1 LGVKIVGGRK
11 RISLLNVPVD
21 IVPEDILEDVV
32 NDLLLDKGKHQIV
45 FLTLR
50 GLLKARGN
58 SEYADTVRRASLVI
72 PVSKRIVRGA
82 KFLGRIEPVRYMPFE
97 FAIKLL
103 GVLEKYHHSLY
114 LAGSKPSELQI
125 TTKNLRDSFPGL
137 GIVGRYAGYFKKE
150 VEDNMILA
158 IKKAAPS
165 LILVGNGIP
174 GRSNWFL
181 KNMKNL
187 NPGIFLWCGN
197 CFDIFS
203 GKKKK
208 ISKKS
213 WKRGSFVIWEIFRK
227 PWKVFMIFPHMYY
240 LLLLLVYKIRKL

>member
-1 LGVKIVGGRK
+1 MGVKLVGGRK
-11 RISLLNVPVD
+11 RIFLLNVPVD
-21 IVPEDILEDVV
+21 IVPENILEDVIR
-32 NDLLLDKGKHQIV
+32 DLLLDKGKHQIV

-58 SEYADTVRRASLVI
+58 SEYADTVRKASLVI
-72 PVSKRIVRGA
+72 PISKRIIRGA
-82 KFLGRIEPVRYMPFE
+82 KFLGRTEPVRYMPFD

-103 GVLEKYHHSLY
+103 GILEKHHHSLY
-114 LAGSKPSELQI
+114 LAGSKPAELQI
-125 TTKNLRDSFPGL
+125 TTNNLRDSFPGI

-150 VEDNMILA
+150 VEENMILA
-158 IKKAAPS
+158 IKKASPS
-165 LILVGNGIP
+165 LIFFGNGIP
-174 GRSNWFL
+174 GRSNWFS

-203 GKKKK
+203 GRKRK

-213 WKRGSFVIWEIFRK
+213 WESGRFAVWEGLRK
-227 PWKVFMIFPHMYY
+227 PWKVVMIFPHIYY
-240 LLLLLVYKIRKL
+240 LLLLLIHKIRKI

>member
-1 LGVKIVGGRK
+1 MGVKIAGGRK
-11 RISLLNVPVD
+11 RIFILNVPVD
-21 IVPEDILEDVV
+21 IVPENILEDVIS
-32 NDLLLDKGKHQIV
+32 DLLLDKGRHQIV

-58 SEYADTVRRASLVI
+58 SEYAETVRKASLVI
-72 PVSKRIVRGA
+72 PVSKRILLGA
-82 KFLGRIEPVRYMPFE
+82 RFLGRKEPVRYMPFD

-103 GVLEKYHHSLY
+103 GILEKHHHSLY
-114 LAGSKPSELQI
+114 LAGSRLAELQI
-125 TTKNLRDSFPGL
+125 TTNNLRDSFPGL
-137 GIVGRYAGYFKKE
+137 GIVGRYAGFFKTE
-150 VEDNMILA
+150 VEENMILA
-158 IKKAAPS
+158 IKKASPS
-165 LILVGNGIP
+165 LLLVGNGIP
-174 GRSNWFL
+174 GRSNWFS
-181 KNMKNL
+181 KNMNNL

-213 WKRGSFVIWEIFRK
+213 WENGSFAVWEGFRK
-227 PWKVFMIFPHMYY
+227 PWKVIMIFPHIYY

>member
-1 LGVKIVGGRK
+1 MGAKIVGGRK
-11 RISLLNVPVD
+11 RILLLNVPVD

-72 PVSKRIVRGA
+72 PVSKRIISGA
-82 KFLGRIEPVRYMPFE
+82 KFLGRSEPVRYMPFE

-103 GVLEKYHHSLY
+103 GVLEKFHHSLY
-114 LAGSKPSELQI
+114 LAGSKPAELQI
-125 TTKNLRDSFPGL
+125 TTNNLRDSFPGL

-150 VEDNMILA
+150 VEDSMILA

-187 NPGIFLWCGN
+187 NPGIFLWCGD

-203 GKKKK
+203 GRKKK

-213 WKRGSFVIWEIFRK
+213 WERGSFVIWESFKK
-227 PWKVFMIFPHMYY
+227 PWKVFMILPHLYY
-240 LLLLLVYKIRKL
+240 LLLLLIYKIRKL